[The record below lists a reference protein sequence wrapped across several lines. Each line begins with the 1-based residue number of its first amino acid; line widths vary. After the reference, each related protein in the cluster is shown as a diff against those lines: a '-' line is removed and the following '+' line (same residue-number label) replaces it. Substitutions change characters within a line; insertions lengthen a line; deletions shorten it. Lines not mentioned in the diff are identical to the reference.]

1 MPISTRK
8 GSAFVADS
16 PVFESPVVA
25 RYERGSGPLTL
36 RDVSGTNKLIVRA
49 DDDTHAAAQMDV
61 PFGASRSDGES
72 TICGIRPHEWIVLG
86 TAAGAEAILESLD
99 RDGHVSVIDY
109 THSRA
114 LFELSG
120 ADSARVLE
128 KVCGLDLCDDMTP
141 HGAVFSA
148 SVAKVTCDLVRRD
161 VNGELSYLIAC
172 DRSLGQYLFDALLD
186 AGSEFDLV
194 PT

>member
-61 PFGASRSDGES
+61 PFGASRS
-72 TICGIRPHEWIVLG
+72 GIRPHEWIVLG

-148 SVAKVTCDLVRRD
+148 SVAKVPCDLVRRD